1 MKVRDSGMPE
11 EAWWSTF
18 FDAEGILRAFGLGGE
33 AGDVVEFGCG
43 YGTFTL
49 PAARRISGTVHAL
62 DIEPALVEMVKDK
75 CSREGIDNVRAQV
88 RDFVGEGTGLP
99 DAAVRFAL
107 LFNILHH
114 EEPMAL
120 MEESF
125 RVLVPGGHLAVIHW
139 NYDPATPRGP
149 AMKIRPR
156 PEQCIAWGRKTGFAC
171 NERERFDLKP
181 YHYGLRF
188 RKPCALQEDNRME
201 TE

>member
-11 EAWWSTF
+11 EAWWSSF
-18 FDAEGILRAFGLGGE
+18 FDPGRILRAFGLGRE

-49 PAARRISGTVHAL
+49 PVARLVSGTVHAL
-62 DIEPALVEMVKDK
+62 DIEPALVEMVKEK
-75 CSREGIDNVRAQV
+75 CSREGIDNVREQV

-99 DAAVRFAL
+99 DDSVRFAL

-120 MEESF
+120 MAEAF
-125 RVLVPGGHLAVIHW
+125 RVLVPGGHLAVVHW

-149 AMKIRPR
+149 ALEIRPR

-171 NERERFDLKP
+171 DERETFDLKP
-181 YHYGLRF
+181 YHFGLEF
-188 RKPCALQEDNRME
+188 RKPAGRGESRIR
-201 TE
+201 

>member
-18 FDAEGILRAFGLGGE
+18 FDPERILRAFGLGGE

-49 PAARRISGTVHAL
+49 PAARLVSGTVHAL
-62 DIEPALVEMVKDK
+62 DIEPALVETVKEQ
-75 CSREGIDNVRAQV
+75 CSRERIDNVRAQV
-88 RDFVGEGTGLP
+88 RDFVEGGTGLP
-99 DAAVRFAL
+99 DDSVRFAL

-120 MEESF
+120 VAEAF
-125 RVLVPGGHLAVIHW
+125 RVLVPEGHLAVIHW

-149 AMKIRPR
+149 ALEIRPR
-156 PEQCIAWGRKTGFAC
+156 PEQCIEWGREAGFTFD
-171 NERERFDLKP
+171 EGERFDLKP
-181 YHYGLRF
+181 YHFGLGF
-188 RKPCALQEDNRME
+188 RKPAGLRKGGG
-201 TE
+201 